1 VTHSAIVDADGHIM
15 EVPAQLVTHLP
26 PVYRDSGNILHL
38 GRLFPQIDH
47 LHSHPIETPFNPR
60 RTRHNVGAD
69 EWIEFLDDVGIEATV
84 LYPSAAL
91 AQGWMTDLDWS
102 VALCQ
107 AYNDWLHAEYL
118 QRSERFKGIAI
129 IPMQDPEE
137 AALELRRAIE
147 KLGMVGAM
155 IPSNGLPTEIG
166 SKIYWP
172 IYREADQLGCA
183 LAVHGG
189 SHRGY
194 GMDHFNR
201 YAPAHGIGHPL
212 GQLIGLGSIVF
223 NGIFDKF
230 PNARIGFMEG
240 GVAWFLMA
248 LERFDRSHETHQ
260 QLDPTGQFR
269 GPADGEKVAAY
280 IQRHIDAG
288 RLFIGCEGSES
299 LIGKAVEMVG
309 NKPFMFSSDFP
320 HEVNNHFC
328 KEEIEELEENVELSD
343 ADKAAILGENARA
356 FYQLAAVPAAV

>member
-1 VTHSAIVDADGHIM
+1 MSRTSIVDADGHIT
-15 EVPAQLVTHLP
+15 ENRAQLVSHLP
-26 PVYRDSGNILHL
+26 DMYRESGNILHL
-38 GRLFPQIDH
+38 GRLFPAIDH
-47 LHSHPIETPFNPR
+47 LHSSPIETPFNPR
-60 RTRHNVGAD
+60 ATRHEVGPE
-69 EWIEFLDDVGIEATV
+69 EWLEFLEDVGIESTV
-84 LYPSAAL
+84 LYPSSGL
-91 AQGWMTDLDWS
+91 AQGWVTDLDWS
-102 VALCQ
+102 VATAR
-107 AYNDWLHAEYL
+107 AYNDWLHAEYVE
-118 QRSERFKGIAI
+118 RDERFKGIAL
-129 IPMQDPEE
+129 IPMQDPE
-137 AALELRRAIE
+137 AAVLELRRAIE
-147 KLGMVGAM
+147 QLGMVGAM

-172 IYREADQLGCA
+172 IYREADRLGCA

-194 GMDHFNR
+194 GMDYFNR

-212 GQLIGLGSIVF
+212 GQLIGLASIVF

-269 GPADGEKVAAY
+269 GPSDGEKVSAY
-280 IQRHIDAG
+280 LQKHIDAG
-288 RLFIGCEGSES
+288 RLFIGCEGSEP
-299 LIGKAVEMVG
+299 LIGKAVELVG
-309 NKPFMFSSDFP
+309 HKPFMFSSDFP
-320 HEVNNHFC
+320 HEVNNVFC

-343 ADKAAILGENARA
+343 ADKAAILGGNARL